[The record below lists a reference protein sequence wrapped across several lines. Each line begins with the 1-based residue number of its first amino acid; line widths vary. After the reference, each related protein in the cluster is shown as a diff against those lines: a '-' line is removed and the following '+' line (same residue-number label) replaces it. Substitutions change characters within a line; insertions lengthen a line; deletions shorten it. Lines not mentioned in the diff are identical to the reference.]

1 MKRGLIALSLA
12 GHDKNNFMVV
22 LDANEKEALVCDG
35 KSRNIEKPK
44 RKNIIHLKATTKS
57 LDEKIL
63 ESNRSIRI
71 ALSQIKKASNDSKQR
86 W

>member
-12 GHDKNNFMVV
+12 GHDENNFMVV

-35 KSRNIEKPK
+35 KSRKLEKPK

-71 ALSQIKKASNDSKQR
+71 ALGQLKKASNDSKQR

>member
-35 KSRNIEKPK
+35 KSRKLEKPK

-71 ALSQIKKASNDSKQR
+71 ALGQLKEASNDSKQR